1 MQIDITIILL
11 GMTMIY
17 LTKLNDA
24 RVVVNSDLIEFVE
37 STPDTIITLTTGQK
51 FMVKESVEEVVK
63 MVTEYR
69 RSIFNKPI
77 C

>member
-1 MQIDITIILL
+1 
-11 GMTMIY
+11 MTMIY
-17 LTKLNDA
+17 VTKLNDS

-51 FMVKESVEEVVK
+51 FMVKESVEEVVG

-69 RSIFNKPI
+69 RNIFNKPI

>member
-1 MQIDITIILL
+1 
-11 GMTMIY
+11 MIY

>member
-1 MQIDITIILL
+1 
-11 GMTMIY
+11 MTMINV
-17 LTKLNDA
+17 TKLNDS

-51 FMVKESVEEVVK
+51 FMVKESVEEVVE
-63 MVTEYR
+63 MVTEYK

>member
-1 MQIDITIILL
+1 
-11 GMTMIY
+11 MTMIY